1 MGWVSSFPWP
11 HTYLALSFLVV
22 QWCAPSSHSR
32 IGLISRRTW
41 KRGGQ
46 QMFTFSLQISEDMVS
61 PPGQVHTTICCLAF
75 SMSIDQK
82 FNFLDSSLNVKVSIR
97 HSAGMIV
104 IILINTINNNNDNI
118 DNSNS
123 NHNNSSNT
131 ACEIILITVK
141 LSCVNNCTSSLYR
154 CHTDYRSAWDQTGK
168 SSHCS

>member
-1 MGWVSSFPWP
+1 MSFQFPLTAHIFSLEFPCGAVVRSIQSQSHWVDFQENLEAWRAANVHLLIADFRGYGFS
-11 HTYLALSFLVV
+11 TGT
-22 QWCAPSSHSR
+22 SSHYHLLLGFLHEHR
-32 IGLISRRTW
+32 LT
-41 KRGGQ
+41 
-46 QMFTFSLQISEDMVS
+46 
-61 PPGQVHTTICCLAF
+61 
-75 SMSIDQK
+75 DQK

-154 CHTDYRSAWDQTGK
+154 CHTDYRSA
-168 SSHCS
+168 